1 MFDTEAAPCARLR
14 CLWVAMVRVRWWSAA
29 FAVLCVLASS
39 RWILADQ
46 WQAMGSTLWTEA
58 WACGLTAFV
67 VAVVAIAEKRRLP
80 RVWIVVEL
88 LAIGAGLLAAPEL
101 GAVLHGPASGALDRT
116 IALCFVPVI
125 VTVVAGIWSEGAS
138 SSSLWPGLAG
148 LGGALLVF
156 PVALPSSVPGWVGL
170 VVPPIAVS
178 AACVA
183 CQRVARGLDAVWCA
197 TLLLAGGTV
206 CLALMGAVSGGFAA
220 ESFSMWAVVLDLAV
234 AGLVVFVVLRIDALR
249 YVSRYFFVPLLS
261 IVEGL
266 ILLRS
271 GVTLRQGFGLAL
283 LAAGSAALVR
293 GRGTDGGTSGLR
305 LR

>member
-1 MFDTEAAPCARLR
+1 LCAASVFVEAT
-14 CLWVAMVRVRWWSAA
+14 VRVPEGWRWKAA

-46 WQAMGSTLWTEA
+46 WEAMGSTLRTET
-58 WACGLTAFV
+58 WACGLAAFV
-67 VAVVAIAEKRRLP
+67 AAAVAIGERRRLP
-80 RVWIVVEL
+80 SVWIVVEL
-88 LAIGAGLLAAPEL
+88 LAIGGGLLAAPEL
-101 GAVLHGPASGALDRT
+101 GAVLHGAASGSLDRT

-125 VTVVAGIWSEGAS
+125 VMVADGIWSEGGSAA
-138 SSSLWPGLAG
+138 SLWPGLAG

-156 PVALPSSVPGWVGL
+156 PVALPSNVLGWVGL

-183 CQRVARGLDAVWCA
+183 CRRVAREADAVWSA
-197 TLLLAGGTV
+197 ALLLAGGAG
-206 CLALMGAVSGGFAA
+206 CLALMGAALGGFAVQA
-220 ESFSMWAVVLDLAV
+220 FSVWAVVLDLLVAAV
-234 AGLVVFVVLRIDALR
+234 VVFVVLRVDALR
-249 YVSRYFFVPLLS
+249 YISRYFFVPLLS

-266 ILLRS
+266 VLLRS
-271 GVTLRQGFGLAL
+271 GATLRQGFGLAL
-283 LAAGSAALVR
+283 LAAGGVALLR

>member
-1 MFDTEAAPCARLR
+1 
-14 CLWVAMVRVRWWSAA
+14 
-29 FAVLCVLASS
+29 
-39 RWILADQ
+39 
-46 WQAMGSTLWTEA
+46 
-58 WACGLTAFV
+58 
-67 VAVVAIAEKRRLP
+67 
-80 RVWIVVEL
+80 L

-138 SSSLWPGLAG
+138 SASLWPALAG

-183 CQRVARGLDAVWCA
+183 CRRVARGVDAVWCA
-197 TLLLAGGTV
+197 ALLLAGGAG
-206 CLALMGAVSGGFAA
+206 CLALTGAVSGGFAA
-220 ESFSMWAVVLDLAV
+220 ETFSVWAVVLDLVV
-234 AGLVVFVVLRIDALR
+234 ATAVVFVALRVNALR
-249 YVSRYFFVPLLS
+249 YVSRYFFIPLLS
-261 IVEGL
+261 IAEGL
-266 ILLRS
+266 VLLRS
-271 GVTLRQGFGLAL
+271 GVTLRQGLGLVL
-283 LAAGSAALVR
+283 LAAGGVALVR
-293 GRGTDGGTSGLR
+293 GRGTDGGTFGLR